1 MLTGKEEEED
11 PRHREYKGMKFGGN
25 NKKRLAGKSL
35 KLWLFSQELD
45 LMNWGEGGAKTDLKK
60 KNEGLIKMYFTLG
73 AIHSFQVYNA
83 IILSNFTKWSHHHHK
98 PVLEYF
104 HSSQ

>member
-45 LMNWGEGGAKTDLKK
+45 LMNWGGGGAKTDLKK
-60 KNEGLIKMYFTLG
+60 KPKDLSRCTLRWVQFTHFKC
-73 AIHSFQVYNA
+73 IMQ
-83 IILSNFTKWSHHHHK
+83 
-98 PVLEYF
+98 
-104 HSSQ
+104 